1 MRLMTPE
8 YEISG
13 KLITF
18 AQSKLFPPEHN
29 LPLEKKFTGTSS
41 ILARG
46 KSRLQ
51 PTDPP
56 FYTILNTQ

>member
-29 LPLEKKFTGTSS
+29 LPLERKFTGTSS

-46 KSRLQ
+46 KSRL
-51 PTDPP
+51 
-56 FYTILNTQ
+56 